1 MTEATKTRTTKPA
14 LNEPALPDATLHAC
28 RPNEPTTGVIT
39 KNTICTASRK
49 SAGFVRHIEFD
60 VSGTPLEGVCRSGQ
74 SVGVL
79 PEGVDNR
86 GKPHRPRLYSLANPT
101 GGEDGAGKILS
112 TTVKRTIDEDWDNG
126 TLFLGVASN
135 YLCDLQEGDPVQL
148 TGPNGKRF
156 LLPDDTSKHDYI
168 FFATGT
174 GIAPFRGFL
183 KELLD
188 KDEDSRVVLVM
199 GAPYATDLLYH
210 DQLLALSQR
219 HERFTYLTALSR
231 QHNEDGKGRMYVQHR
246 LDSHAELFRP
256 MLASERTLIY
266 VCGIAGMEVGIMQ
279 QLARMETGDTLEQ
292 YMRAE
297 PEALA
302 DIDNWD
308 SKMILRKVKPS
319 KRVLLEVYA

>member
-1 MTEATKTRTTKPA
+1 MNTTATDTP
-14 LNEPALPDATLHAC
+14 NVPVLPDATLHAC
-28 RPNEPTTGVIT
+28 RPNEPTTARVT
-39 KNTICTASRK
+39 KNDICTASRK
-49 SAGFVRHIEFD
+49 SAGFVRHVEFD
-60 VSGTPLEGVCRSGQ
+60 VSGTPLEGVCMSGQ

-79 PEGVDNR
+79 PPGADDR

-101 GGEDGAGKILS
+101 AGEDGDRKVLS
-112 TTVKRTIDEDWDNG
+112 TIVKRTLDEHWETG
-126 TLFLGVASN
+126 KLFLGVASN
-135 YLCDLQEGDPVQL
+135 YLCDLQEGDEVRL

-156 LLPDDTSKHDYI
+156 LLPQDTSKHDYV

-183 KELLD
+183 HELLA
-188 KDEDSRVVLVM
+188 KDESARIVLVM
-199 GAPYATDLLYH
+199 GAPYETDLLYH
-210 DQLLALSQR
+210 DDFLALSQQ

-231 QHNEDGKGRMYVQHR
+231 QPNPDTNGRLYVQNR
-246 LDSHAELFRP
+246 LGTHADLFRP

-266 VCGIAGMEVGIMQ
+266 VCGIARMEAGILQ
-279 QLARMETGDTLEQ
+279 QLARMETGDSLRQ
-292 YMRAE
+292 YMNPE

-308 SKMILRKVKPS
+308 SRAVLRNVKPT